1 MSFKFGM
8 SKKLFSNRFVETLR
22 SCRWSKSLISFRVPA
37 LLINCSSTTTSNSCN
52 KNHRNITTLSNGRIS
67 QDPRRGY
74 PKYGFIKVLFTCSV
88 GLVTGAGISKYT
100 VMWMEEIDRL
110 ALGTDDADND
120 FEYDQ
125 I

>member
-1 MSFKFGM
+1 M
-8 SKKLFSNRFVETLR
+8 SKKLFSNRFTETLR
-22 SCRWSKSLISFRVPA
+22 SCRWSKSLISFIVPS
-37 LLINCSSTTTSNSCN
+37 LLINSSSSTTSNSCN
-52 KNHRNITTLSNGRIS
+52 KNHRNITTLCNGRIS

-100 VMWMEEIDRL
+100 AMWMEDIDRH
-110 ALGTDDADND
+110 ALGTDDADDD
-120 FEYDQ
+120 FEDDQ